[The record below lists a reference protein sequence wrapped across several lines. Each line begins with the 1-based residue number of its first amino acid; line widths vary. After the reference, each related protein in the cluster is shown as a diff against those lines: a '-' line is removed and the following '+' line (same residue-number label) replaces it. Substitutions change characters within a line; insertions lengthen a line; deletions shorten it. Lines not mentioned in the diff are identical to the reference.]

1 MGVYQLRGAV
11 PVFLFVTVVEPVPEP
26 VPELSIPDSFI
37 QLFKVSDIS
46 GVLTC

>member
-11 PVFLFVTVVEPVPEP
+11 PVFLFVTIVEP